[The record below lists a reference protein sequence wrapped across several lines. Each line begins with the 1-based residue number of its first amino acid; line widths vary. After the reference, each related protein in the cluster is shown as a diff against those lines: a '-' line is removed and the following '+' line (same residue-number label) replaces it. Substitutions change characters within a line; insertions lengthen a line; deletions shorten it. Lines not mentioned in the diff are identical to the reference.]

1 MEKKYFGCYWSQMY
15 KLKLRGRAL
24 QNKASITNFKGAK
37 QITPRLGYVHQYQK
51 LVNKIL
57 C

>member
-37 QITPRLGYVHQYQK
+37 ANHPKTG
-51 LVNKIL
+51 L
-57 C
+57 CSPVSDACK